1 MIKHKIVTI
10 EKATARVIEIGAD
23 LAFSWLTAGE
33 AILVDVREHEELEI
47 EWIPGAVAM
56 PLSRFNPNDI
66 EVNSVKKIML
76 ICHTGRRSKEAA
88 ERLLALGFF
97 EVYNVK
103 DGLLAWNAAGFE
115 SIDQS
120 ALLI

>member
-1 MIKHKIVTI
+1 MIKHKIVTL
-10 EKATARVIEIGAD
+10 EKAAGRVIEIGAD
-23 LAFSWLTAGE
+23 LASSWLTDGE
-33 AILVDVREHEELEI
+33 AILVDVREPEELEI

-66 EVNSVKKIML
+66 EGYGAKKIMF
-76 ICHTGRRSKEAA
+76 ICHTGRRSREAA

-103 DGLLAWNAAGFE
+103 DGLLAWNAEGFE